1 MGVPL
6 PDAFVRW
13 VLAVA
18 SGRAFRC
25 NLFTRTSQKGY
36 PLQSLTLTSPQL
48 AAWSP
53 QPKPL
58 IYLISPK
65 LHAPRPM
72 LPAPRRMPLAPCC
85 PPFAS
90 QKKLFT
96 ANPLYFYSLTAIRH
110 LEQSDIPPP
119 KI

>member
-6 PDAFVRW
+6 PAAFLRW

-18 SGRAFRC
+18 SGRALRF
-25 NLFTRTSQKGY
+25 NLFARTSQKGY

-65 LHAPRPM
+65 PQ
-72 LPAPRRMPLAPCC
+72 APC
-85 PPFAS
+85 PMPFAPS
-90 QKKLFT
+90 SLPPAIWSKATSRRQKF
-96 ANPLYFYSLTAIRH
+96 N
-110 LEQSDIPPP
+110 
-119 KI
+119 